1 MLSRVRLARGNVLVL
16 CLVVLSLVS
25 IAACGTG
32 TNNGSANCSNIQLSY
47 WNGLTGPDGPTMA
60 SIVAQFNASQST
72 IKVKMTIANNMST
85 KLDTAA
91 ASDTLPDVAIINEDQ
106 IATATFHGITRPM
119 DDLLSQINLSSSD
132 FPQAAWDQATF
143 AGHQYGVPLSFV
155 ALTMYY
161 NADLFSK
168 AGISAP
174 PTNATDFASDAAALT
189 TGGHHGFQITAG
201 FPVAQIFQMLLHQFG
216 GTEFSSDHTQA
227 TWNSQAGVQALQ
239 WMKDAQS
246 KYSQPKLEVDADV
259 NSFKTGTVG
268 MIWNGIWQT
277 SNLTG
282 DAVSFSGKAAAP
294 PQIGPNPGVWA
305 GATYLTTPYHKVAQS
320 ACVVSAEGTFIKY
333 LIDNSLTW
341 AKAGNVPAYNKVRNS
356 SDLQALTPQ
365 NVLAAVLAHP
375 VMAPPLPGVADDLTP
390 MDNAVGAIMAG
401 TATDIQK
408 TLDDSVQ
415 QANKVLQQNQQKY
428 GNTPP
433 HV

>member
-16 CLVVLSLVS
+16 CLVLLSLVS
-25 IAACGTG
+25 LAACGTG
-32 TNNGSANCSNIQLSY
+32 TSNGSTNCSNIQLSY

-60 SIVAQFNASQST
+60 SIVAQFNASHSS

-106 IATATFHGITRPM
+106 IATATFRGITRPM
-119 DDLLSQINLSSSD
+119 DDLLSQVSLSSSD

-174 PTNATDFASDAAALT
+174 PTSATDFASDAAALT

-320 ACVVSAEGTFIKY
+320 ACTVSAEGTFIKY

-365 NVLAAVLAHP
+365 NVLASVLAHP

>member
-1 MLSRVRLARGNVLVL
+1 MLSRIRLARGNILAL
-16 CLVVLSLVS
+16 CLMVLSLLS
-25 IAACGTG
+25 LAACGGDTSG
-32 TNNGSANCSNIQLSY
+32 IANCSNIQLSY

-60 SIVAQFNASQST
+60 SIVAQFNASHSS

-106 IATATFHGITRPM
+106 IATAAFRGIVRPM
-119 DDLLSQINLSSSD
+119 DSLLAQVNISSSD
-132 FPQAAWDQATF
+132 FPEAAWSQATL

-174 PTNATDFASDAAALT
+174 PTNANDFAQDAAALT
-189 TGGHHGFQITAG
+189 SGSNHGFQITSG

-227 TWNSQAGVQALQ
+227 TWNSPAGVQALQ
-239 WMKDAQS
+239 WIKDAQS

-282 DAVSFSGKAAAP
+282 DGVSFKGLAAAP
-294 PQIGPNPGVWA
+294 PQIGQNPGIWA
-305 GATYLTTPYHKVAQS
+305 GATYLTTPHHKVAQN
-320 ACVVSAEGTFIKY
+320 ACTVSAEGTFIKY

-365 NVLAAVLAHP
+365 NVLASALAHP

-390 MDNAVGAIMAG
+390 MDNAVSSIMAG

-415 QANKVLQQNQQKY
+415 QADKVLQQNQQKY
-428 GNTPP
+428 GSAPP
-433 HV
+433 NQ

>member
-1 MLSRVRLARGNVLVL
+1 MLSRIRLARGNVLAL
-16 CLVVLSLVS
+16 CLTVLSLVS
-25 IAACGTG
+25 LAACGGNTSG
-32 TNNGSANCSNIQLSY
+32 NTNCSNIQLSY

-60 SIVAQFNASQST
+60 SIVAQFNASHSS
-72 IKVKMTIANNMST
+72 IKVKMTIANDMPT

-106 IATATFHGITRPM
+106 IATSAFRGIVRSM
-119 DDLLSQINLSSSD
+119 DSLLKQVSLSSSD
-132 FPQAAWDQATF
+132 FPEAAWNQATF

-174 PTNATDFASDAAALT
+174 PTNAGDFARDAASLT
-189 TGGHHGFQITAG
+189 TGGNHGYQITSG

-227 TWNSQAGVQALQ
+227 TWNSPAGVQALQ
-239 WMKDAQS
+239 WMKDAQD

-282 DAVSFSGKAAAP
+282 DGVSFSGKAAAP
-294 PQIGPNPGVWA
+294 PQIGSNPGIWA
-305 GATYLTTPYHKVAQS
+305 GATYLTTPYHKVAQN
-320 ACVVSAEGTFIKY
+320 ACTVSAEGTFIKY
-333 LIDNSLTW
+333 LIDNSLSW
-341 AKAGNVPAYNKVRNS
+341 AKAGSVPAYNKVRNS
-356 SDLQALTPQ
+356 SDLQSLTPQ
-365 NVLAAVLAHP
+365 NVLASALAHP

-390 MDNAVGAIMAG
+390 MDNAVSAIMAG

-428 GNTPP
+428 GSAPP
-433 HV
+433 NV